1 MVYRIVYIT
10 WVFLLMF
17 FPVSEQIIQL
27 IKVVKLPEFVSLAI
41 KAKVSTS
48 GESFNSGEKNV

>member
-1 MVYRIVYIT
+1 
-10 WVFLLMF
+10 MF

>member
-17 FPVSEQIIQL
+17 FPVSKQIIQL
-27 IKVVKLPEFVSLAI
+27 IKVVKLPEFVSI
-41 KAKVSTS
+41 SH
-48 GESFNSGEKNV
+48 